1 MASRI
6 SRQQLHSTLITKNVA
21 EDIGGQICQSVSA
34 SLLGKQLGSFE
45 SVRSAMRMAMEA
57 TLTRILTPSKRVD
70 LLAAATRARA
80 EGKPYTIVF
89 VGVNGV
95 GKSTSLSKVAYY
107 LKSNGFTPMLC
118 ACDTFRSGAVEQL
131 RVHAQSLEVPLYEK
145 GYGRDASGIA
155 TDGISHA
162 KQMGYDVVMVDT
174 AGRMQDNEPLM
185 RALAKLVNV
194 NSPDL
199 VLFVG
204 EALAG
209 NDAVDQVTGFNQ
221 ALGEYSVARA
231 GRLIDGIMLTKFDTI
246 NDKVGAALNLVYTTG
261 KPVVFVGVGQTYED
275 IRNLNVDH
283 CVKALLKN

>member
-1 MASRI
+1 M
-6 SRQQLHSTLITKNVA
+6 
-21 EDIGGQICQSVSA
+21 
-34 SLLGKQLGSFE
+34 
-45 SVRSAMRMAMEA
+45 
-57 TLTRILTPSKRVD
+57 
-70 LLAAATRARA
+70 
-80 EGKPYTIVF
+80 
-89 VGVNGV
+89 
-95 GKSTSLSKVAYY
+95 AYY

-246 NDKVGAALNLVYTTG
+246 NDKVGAALLARRG
-261 KPVVFVGVGQTYED
+261 SRSSSSASARRHRHPQPQ
-275 IRNLNVDH
+275 RRPH
-283 CVKALLKN
+283 RPRPPALSRIGSS